1 MFTLKWQIIFVL
13 LKHLFLH
20 VSVLADSMF
29 YVPHLHAIKKSE
41 TTEGNISFVQAD
53 SRKVQQFSQYP
64 SLLLIHISQA
74 IYVELSPEVLLLL
87 LTVAYTNNWIT
98 VSDICCYHH
107 RLLCVHLQAQLHWQR

>member
-1 MFTLKWQIIFVL
+1 MFILKWQIIFVP

-20 VSVLADSMF
+20 VSVLVDSNF

-41 TTEGNISFVQAD
+41 TREGNISFVQAD
-53 SRKVQQFSQYP
+53 SRKVQQLVSI
-64 SLLLIHISQA
+64 SVLLIHISQA
-74 IYVELSPEVLLLL
+74 IYVELSSKVLPLL

-98 VSDICCYHH
+98 VNDICCYRH